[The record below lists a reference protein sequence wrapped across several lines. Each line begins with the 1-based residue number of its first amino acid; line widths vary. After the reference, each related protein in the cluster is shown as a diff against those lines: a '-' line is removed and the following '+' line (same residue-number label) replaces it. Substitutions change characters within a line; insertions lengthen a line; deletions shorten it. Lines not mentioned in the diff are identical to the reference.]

1 MTINIQVSLIYKL
14 LLITLLGFSPINSFA
29 AGIYKWVDE
38 AGVVHYG
45 QQRPNNTASKSM
57 NVQLKAPVDTST
69 YSRSSNKLNNTGKP
83 ANNTAN
89 KAPGDNT
96 EPKKKKETKAEKKRR
111 LAACV
116 DARNNL
122 ATMQSIGRIRS
133 KDKDGNTSYLSQK
146 QKEEK
151 MKKTQDL
158 INKHCK

>member
-1 MTINIQVSLIYKL
+1 MTREIKAPINLIFKTL
-14 LLITLLGFSPINSFA
+14 FIVLLGVGPANSFA

-38 AGVVHYG
+38 DGMVHYG

-57 NVQLKAPVDTST
+57 DVQLNAPVNTST
-69 YSRSSNKLNNTGKP
+69 YNRSSNKAGKQP
-83 ANNTAN
+83 DNTAQ
-89 KAPGDNT
+89 KAPRDNT

-116 DARNNL
+116 QARNNL
-122 ATMQSIGRIRS
+122 TAMQSIGRIRA

-158 INKHCK
+158 IDKHCK